1 MSPDPPLQRGWPV
14 PVQDR
19 VSEDAPDEVAI
30 EALVDRLKR
39 QGSPR
44 GALVML
50 NYLRR
55 EKVPRPASEVREFLQ
70 LSERHLARLENLLL
84 DEGAIVVFLDRVAGR
99 RQKIYA
105 LRGSGI
111 PGLASAS

>member
-1 MSPDPPLQRGWPV
+1 M
-14 PVQDR
+14 
-19 VSEDAPDEVAI
+19 SEDLPDEASIDALI
-30 EALVDRLKR
+30 ERLKR

-55 EKVPRPASEVREFLQ
+55 EGVPRPATEVREFLQ
-70 LSERHLARLENLLL
+70 LSERHFARLENLLL
-84 DEGAIVVFLDRVAGR
+84 DEGAIVVYLDRVAGR
-99 RQKIYA
+99 RQKMYA
-105 LRGSGI
+105 LRWLGI